1 MVIALA
7 GVAEVTVASK
17 RTEEGMR
24 MGDEIEAIRKEG
36 PFTQQQVADRLGL
49 KLATYLSYRR
59 GYIQVTPNTLKKWAN
74 ALDVPAAELAH
85 RLGIELCLT
94 IADASALRRELATLL
109 PDAGAAQMEA
119 TVRELAKLP
128 PHLRDQWMQMARIN
142 MRGIQADARES

>member
-1 MVIALA
+1 MAIAI
-7 GVAEVTVASK
+7 AEVLVASK
-17 RTEEGMR
+17 KTADGIR

-59 GYIQVTPNTLKKWAN
+59 GYILVTANTLKKWAN
-74 ALDVPAAELAH
+74 ALDVPAAELAQ
-85 RLGIELCLT
+85 RLGIDHCLLG
-94 IADASALRRELATLL
+94 ADASSLRRELAAVL
-109 PDAGAAQMEA
+109 PDASAAQMEA

-142 MRGIQADARES
+142 MRGIQDEARES

>member
-1 MVIALA
+1 MAVTYA
-7 GVAEVTVASK
+7 GVAVVSG

-24 MGDEIEAIRKEG
+24 MGDEIDAIRKEG

-74 ALDVPAAELAH
+74 ALDVPAAELAQ
-85 RLGIELCLT
+85 RLGIDHCLLG
-94 IADASALRRELATLL
+94 ADASSLRRELAAIL
-109 PDAGAAQMEA
+109 PDAGAAQMED

-128 PHLRDQWMQMARIN
+128 THLRDQWMQMARIN
-142 MRGIQADARES
+142 MRGIQDEARES